1 MATPSPHTTMAT
13 SAPDSASGQGT
24 GAVSPNINQPALAPL
39 VLSTKSTVWGD
50 PSPEALEP
58 FTETPQDRALRRTTL
73 QCHGYRCMFCGLESL
88 ASEVHNRNDNHRDV
102 RAENLAVADAICHR
116 WAHLGQL
123 RKGEGL
129 IVYLPGLPARD
140 VSHLLRTILVAM
152 HCDDEAARKDAKRLL
167 NWMASHHEYVEKSW
181 GTSEPSAFAAAIART
196 AHEDPMRR
204 SIAFGNLALVINPQV
219 VEEATRQW
227 RAELT
232 ARWPVSAWPTVAH
245 DVLHAPT

>member
-1 MATPSPHTTMAT
+1 MAPQSPHAT
-13 SAPDSASGQGT
+13 LPGSTPDSASGQGT
-24 GAVSPNINQPALAPL
+24 GAVGSNVEQPALAPL
-39 VLSTKSTVWGD
+39 VLSAKSIVWGD
-50 PSPEALEP
+50 PSPQAVEP
-58 FTETPQDRALRRTTL
+58 FADSPEDRALRRTTL
-73 QCHGYRCMFCGLESL
+73 QRHSHRCMFCGLESL
-88 ASEVHNRNDNHRDV
+88 ANEVHNRNDNHRDV

-129 IVYLPGLPARD
+129 IVYLPGLTARD

-152 HCDDEAARKDAKRLL
+152 QCDDEAARKDAKRLL
-167 NWMASHHEYVEKSW
+167 NWLASHHEYVEQSW

-196 AHEDPMRR
+196 AHEDRMRR
-204 SIAFGNLALVINPQV
+204 CIAFENLALVINPQI

-227 RAELT
+227 RDELT
-232 ARWPVSAWPTVAH
+232 ARWPVAAWPTAAH